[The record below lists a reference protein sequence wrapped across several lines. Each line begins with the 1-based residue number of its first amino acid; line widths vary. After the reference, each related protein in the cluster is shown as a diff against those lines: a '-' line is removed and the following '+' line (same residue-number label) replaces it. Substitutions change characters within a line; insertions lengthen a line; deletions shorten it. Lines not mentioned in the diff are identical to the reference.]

1 MRALITAVKLLLRTV
16 GLVLV
21 ATGASGCGAAR
32 GTYFLV
38 DAEQRLQ
45 AAREEGAP
53 EAVYQW
59 TMAEEHMRKAYEE
72 WGYADYEAAEKMA
85 GLAIDWA
92 QRADDAVTGKT
103 PPLESAPEGVPETT
117 APPVAT
123 ATPIP

>member
-1 MRALITAVKLLLRTV
+1 VNLRLRAVCLLSV
-16 GLVLV
+16 C
-21 ATGASGCGAAR
+21 ASSNGCAAAR

-45 AAREEGAP
+45 DAREEGAP
-53 EAVYQW
+53 QAVYQW
-59 TMAEEHMRKAYEE
+59 TMAEEHMKKAYEE

-85 GLAIDWA
+85 SLAVDWA
-92 QRADDAVTGKT
+92 EKADDAVTGKT
-103 PPLESAPEGVPETT
+103 PLLDGAPDSVPETT

>member
-1 MRALITAVKLLLRTV
+1 VELLVRTAAIVALA
-16 GLVLV
+16 
-21 ATGASGCGAAR
+21 AGAGGCGAAR

-45 AAREEGAP
+45 AARDQGAA
-53 EAVYQW
+53 EAIYQW

-72 WGYADYEAAEKMA
+72 WGYSDYEAAEKMA
-85 GLAIDWA
+85 GLAVAWA
-92 QRADDAVTGKT
+92 QKADDAVTGKT
-103 PPLESAPEGVPETT
+103 PPVESAPEAMPETA

>member
-1 MRALITAVKLLLRTV
+1 MEPLFRFATFVTLAVV
-16 GLVLV
+16 
-21 ATGASGCGAAR
+21 ASGCGAAR

-45 AAREEGAP
+45 DAREQGAP

-59 TMAEEHMRKAYEE
+59 TMAEEHMKKAYEE
-72 WGYADYEAAEKMA
+72 WGYSDYEAAERMA
-85 GLAIDWA
+85 GLAVSWA
-92 QRADDAVTGKT
+92 QKADEAVTHT
-103 PPLESAPEGVPETT
+103 PSPEPVPEVVPETT